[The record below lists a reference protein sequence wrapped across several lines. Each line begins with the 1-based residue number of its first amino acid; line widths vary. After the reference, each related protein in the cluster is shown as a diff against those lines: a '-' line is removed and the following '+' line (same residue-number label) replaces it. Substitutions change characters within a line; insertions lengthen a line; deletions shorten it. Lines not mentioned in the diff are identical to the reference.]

1 MMSDVGDGSAT
12 EILTSGAPE
21 SVSVCPAR
29 LEAVYRLIEDA
40 VAAGEVPGAALCLA
54 RRGVIVAH
62 RGFGRRAPRA
72 DAPPVRRDTVFLVAS
87 VTKPVV
93 CTAVMRLVERGL
105 VRLHDPVTRFV
116 PEFAAAGK
124 EGVLVRHLLTH
135 TSGLPDMLPDNRALR
150 EAHTPLSGFIRRIC
164 ETPLEFLPGTDV
176 RYQSMGTAMLG
187 AIVERITGSSL
198 RAFLHEMFFRPLGMT
213 DTSLGLRAGM
223 EASLAEAGLEAEQRG
238 TDWGWN
244 SDYWRGFGAPWG
256 GMFATVRDL
265 VAFGQMFLQGG
276 RYGGAQ
282 VLGAATVAAMTR
294 NQIAEMPHVP
304 EATRLT
310 QGWGLGWRLHGGPDA
325 HCWGDLL
332 SPRAFGHAGAT
343 GTVVWND
350 PDRALACALFTN
362 EPLDNSGRLL
372 SRCSNAIAACAMD

>member
-1 MMSDVGDGSAT
+1 VGSSSAA
-12 EILTSGAPE
+12 EILTPGAPE
-21 SVSVCPAR
+21 SVGICPAR

-40 VAAGEVPGAALCLA
+40 VAAGEVPGAAVCLA

-72 DAPPVRRDTVFLVAS
+72 DAPPLRRETVFLVAS

-105 VRLHDPVTRFV
+105 VRLDDPVARFV

-124 EGVLVRHLLTH
+124 EAVSVRHLLTH

-164 ETPLEFLPGTDV
+164 ETPLEFPSGTDV

-187 AIVERITGSSL
+187 EIVERVTGSPL
-198 RAFLHEMFFRPLGMT
+198 RAFLHETFFRPLGMT
-213 DTSLGLRAGM
+213 DTALGLRAGM
-223 EASLAEAGLEAEQRG
+223 EGSLAEVRLEAEQAG

-256 GMFATVRDL
+256 GMFSTVRDM
-265 VAFGQMFLQGG
+265 VAFGQMFLQDG

-282 VLGAATVAAMTR
+282 VLGAATVAAMSA
-294 NQIAEMPHVP
+294 NQIAGMPHLP
-304 EATRLT
+304 EATRRT
-310 QGWGLGWRLHGGPDA
+310 QGWGLGWRLNVGSDA
-325 HCWGDLL
+325 QPWGDLL
-332 SPRAFGHAGAT
+332 GPRAFGHAGAT
-343 GTVVWND
+343 GTVVWYD

-362 EPLDNSGRLL
+362 EPLDNSGRFLG
-372 SRCSNAIAACAMD
+372 RCSNALAASATD